1 MDIQKLAGLLGKAE
15 DKFFSGNMSE
25 EAFFITVRAITETA
39 AQGGYTVNELSEA
52 NTGVI

>member
-39 AQGGYTVNELSEA
+39 AQGGYTVNELCEA